1 MFDFIIDDLLILK
14 NLDFKLALELFSVV
28 VVVSFV
34 EGNLNDLVRGRSI
47 ADSDV
52 RAEHFSRVESTIVE
66 DSLIYA
72 DH

>member
-47 ADSDV
+47 ADGDV

-66 DSLIYA
+66 DSLVYA